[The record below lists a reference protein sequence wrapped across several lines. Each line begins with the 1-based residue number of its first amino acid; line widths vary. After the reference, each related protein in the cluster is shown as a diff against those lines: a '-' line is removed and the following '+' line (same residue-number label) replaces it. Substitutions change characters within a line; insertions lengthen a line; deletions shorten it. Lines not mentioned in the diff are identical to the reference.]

1 LTYLQFLSENP
12 QIRVSGSDKLGQV
25 RQSSTYCEWAI
36 FCAQGAKA
44 GHESPSEGTVAQ
56 LDNHNRAP
64 IANNV
69 NAFLNIE
76 GTFIKPE
83 AEYNI
88 TEGDVRSREYGWDS
102 SQR

>member
-1 LTYLQFLSENP
+1 
-12 QIRVSGSDKLGQV
+12 
-25 RQSSTYCEWAI
+25 
-36 FCAQGAKA
+36 
-44 GHESPSEGTVAQ
+44 VAQ

-64 IANNV
+64 ITNNV

-83 AEYNI
+83 AKHNI
-88 TEGDVRSREYGWDS
+88 TEGDVRSREYGWDN

>member
-1 LTYLQFLSENP
+1 
-12 QIRVSGSDKLGQV
+12 
-25 RQSSTYCEWAI
+25 
-36 FCAQGAKA
+36 
-44 GHESPSEGTVAQ
+44 VAQ

-83 AEYNI
+83 DEYNI
-88 TEGDVRSREYGWDS
+88 TESDVRSREYGWPKS
-102 SQR
+102 TL